1 MTNQHAERLM
11 EQIND
16 LKRRKNAV
24 ILAHNYQPIE
34 VQAAADITGDSL
46 GLSIE
51 AARTRADLIV
61 FCGVRFMAES
71 AKILSPGKKVL
82 LPRREAGCPMADM
95 ITPEQARRMKAEHPG
110 APLVMYVNSSAA
122 VKAECDICCT
132 SGNVLKVVRS
142 LPESTILMAPDRNLA
157 NYAKRMIPEKEYV
170 IHDGFCPT
178 HEIMRADDIL
188 AARAEHPEAVVI
200 AHPECRAEVLDLA
213 DEVSSTSG
221 MITFC
226 ANSPA
231 TEFIIGTEI
240 TMIDVLAKKYPAKR
254 FYPALIFSSCGNMR
268 MTRLQ
273 DLAEALEQEQ
283 HEIILDETIR
293 SRAYRSV
300 KRMIEMA

>member
-1 MTNQHAERLM
+1 MNQQELIRNIA
-11 EQIND
+11 D
-16 LKRRKNAV
+16 LKREKNAI

-34 VQAAADITGDSL
+34 VQAVADVTGDSL

-51 AARTRADLIV
+51 ASKTNADIIV

-71 AKILSPGKKVL
+71 AKILSPDKKVL

-95 ITPEQARRMKAEHPG
+95 ITVGQARKLKADHPG
-110 APLVMYVNSSAA
+110 APLVLYVNSSAA

-132 SGNVLKVVRS
+132 SGNVLNVVRS
-142 LPESTILMAPDRNLA
+142 LPEQTILMAPDRNLA
-157 NYAKRMIPEKEYV
+157 NYTARMIPEKTYV

-188 AARAEHPEAVVI
+188 AARAEHPNASVV
-200 AHPECRAEVLDLA
+200 AHPECRTEVLNLA
-213 DEVSSTSG
+213 DEVCSTSG

-226 ANSPA
+226 AKSPA

-240 TMIDVLAKKYPAKR
+240 TMLDVLAAKYPAKR

-268 MTRLQ
+268 MTRLA
-273 DLAEALEQEQ
+273 DVAEALEREQ
-283 HEIILDETIR
+283 HEITVEASIR
-293 SRAYRSV
+293 RRAYQSL
-300 KRMIEMA
+300 KRMIELA